1 MSVNNQ
7 RNKTIFRFSLN
18 SKNLRT
24 QTKGQ
29 LHLYYKITAKF
40 LVFSHSENVS
50 FNQLQNCEMLTFLY
64 RDP

>member
-29 LHLYYKITAKF
+29 LHLYYK
-40 LVFSHSENVS
+40 S
-50 FNQLQNCEMLTFLY
+50 LQNS
-64 RDP
+64 